1 MSTSKKDTCID
12 PDEMSTVEVE
22 TISPGD
28 LQRKRESEIELALNL
43 HLEENADTGK
53 GTEEN
58 SSLDTFEVP
67 KLSPD
72 EFAQLLKQKSIT
84 SESTPNS
91 RILSKSSEHGFN
103 SHAGHNIEAP
113 SSQHSLHS
121 EAQGMDYVNLIKVR
135 TNRQIDSS
143 LRNLRWQINSDELL
157 KELAQGEFV
166 LSDENIIQLILLH
179 YFEPESSTSS
189 LQGFLASR
197 IGNVSDSLEEATE
210 RLQEI
215 LTNFTNY

>member
-1 MSTSKKDTCID
+1 MSNSKTDMGIDSEELHTGEIDTN
-12 PDEMSTVEVE
+12 
-22 TISPGD
+22 SPGD

-43 HLEENADTGK
+43 HLEENAAGK

-58 SSLDTFEVP
+58 SGLDTFEVP
-67 KLSPD
+67 KLSPE
-72 EFAQLLKQKSIT
+72 EFAQLLKQKSMT

-91 RILSKSSEHGFN
+91 GNLPKSSGPRLN
-103 SHAGHNIEAP
+103 SLTRYNSEAP
-113 SSQHSLHS
+113 TSQYSDHS
-121 EAQGMDYVNLIKVR
+121 EAQGMDYVNLINVR

-157 KELAQGEFV
+157 KELVQGEFV
-166 LSDENIIQLILLH
+166 LSDENVIQLILLH
-179 YFEPESSTSS
+179 YFEPGSSTSS

-197 IGNVSDSLEEATE
+197 IGNVSDSLKQATE

-215 LTNFTNY
+215 LMNFTNY